1 METNVAEAVKGKRI
15 LVFEEF
21 LQSTEFPDL
30 GVVDKLRKGA
40 ELVGVVPELTCFQV
54 SLCPRQGT

>member
-1 METNVAEAVKGKRI
+1 METDVAEAVKGKRI

-40 ELVGVVPELTCFQV
+40 ELVGVVQN
-54 SLCPRQGT
+54 